1 MAGSVLSLAMV
12 SGTATV
18 INTTYAVKKG
28 NNAVTPLLAGGLQ
41 YVALSV
47 VGGLTGRYD
56 VATALAWLFLV
67 AAIINHLAPLIDTTN
82 AVVKSTQ
89 KKPKK

>member
-18 INTTYAVKKG
+18 INTIYAVKKG
-28 NNAVTPLLAGGLQ
+28 ENAVTPLLAGGVE
-41 YVALSV
+41 YVALTV

-67 AAIINHLAPLIDTTN
+67 AAVINHLGPLIETTDK
-82 AVVKSTQ
+82 VVKSTQ
-89 KKPKK
+89 KKKR